1 MTQKIKQ
8 HLKNIKSEVNEVHPL
23 LEMLFEKMQQITQVE
38 YKQGPSENGADFVL
52 VKADDLL
59 DIEEYIGVVVRKDGI
74 KKTSDDVYRQIDECI
89 TTPRIINGKRGI
101 VLDEVWVI
109 TPGNITNSAQE
120 YFQNKFSSTKIKFVG
135 YEKLAHLINKYMPD
149 YFQGVPLAINNYII
163 KTKEKLT
170 NIEKNSQLTFHALSD
185 ININQDLIPIDRLK
199 YKDGSGRKRRPP
211 SKTNLF
217 KALEKK
223 SSILI
228 EGGMGSG
235 KSTLLRNAAAEMLN
249 PDEFEKSQR
258 LPIYI
263 AFKDFGTKYN
273 FITKDL
279 ISKEIGNVDE
289 ELKYIL
295 LLDGVDESKHDL
307 SERAKI
313 IDSIIEFIDSQPN
326 MSLVM
331 TARNLDENA
340 IKSKL
345 SHSFKTF
352 QIAPLSLK
360 QIVNVLE
367 DTCKT
372 VNIKNK
378 IIEDLKKSALYKAL
392 PQTPIAAILLAKLLN
407 ENQHDIPSNLTE
419 LYSKYTEL
427 ALGRWDINKNLNT
440 QKEYSVCNSVT
451 KLIAEHFIKYDLT
464 KISIEEAL
472 GFFSDYLKDRN
483 LGLDAADI
491 FDRMMER
498 CELFYIDE
506 SSGTFGFK
514 HRTFIEF
521 FYALHL
527 SDENNVTITE
537 EAFELYWATINFF
550 WVGLKKDCP
559 KAIRA
564 YADVKTTH
572 ERTRILKIINL
583 GNILLAG
590 YESPNDA
597 IEHAIEKVFIESAQF
612 LNDTIEGKTDTRLA
626 AFSEMQLTAIFR
638 HLMADSY
645 GYDFFASAIDNAML
659 AISSKKS
666 LSDKDKATT
675 LFLLN
680 TAQTAPVIDKL
691 FDSIAE
697 TNLINTA
704 PLSVQLAIQHEAKDR
719 NIHNEHIKKVQR
731 NIKKILSDR
740 AATNHM
746 KTLYDRPLN
755 KLNLK

>member
-1 MTQKIKQ
+1 MSQKIKQ
-8 HLKNIKSEVNEVHPL
+8 HLKSIKSEVNEVHPL
-23 LEMLFEKMQQITQVE
+23 LDMLFDKMEKITHKE
-38 YKQGPSENGADFVL
+38 YKQGPNENGADFVL
-52 VKADDLL
+52 VKLDDIL
-59 DIEEYIGVVVRKDGI
+59 DSEEYVGVVVKKDGI
-74 KKTSDDVYRQIDECI
+74 TKNSNDVYRQIDECI
-89 TTPRIINGKRGI
+89 TTPRIINGKKGI
-101 VLDEVWVI
+101 VLDEVWVV
-109 TPGNITNSAQE
+109 TPGNITYNAQD
-120 YFQNKFSSTKIKFVG
+120 YFQNKFSSTKIKFIG
-135 YEKLAHLINKYMPD
+135 AEKLTYLIEKHIPD
-149 YFQGVPLAINNYII
+149 YFQGIPLIINNYII
-163 KTKEKLT
+163 KTKEKIA
-170 NIEKNSQLTFHALSD
+170 NIDKNSQLTFHALSGV
-185 ININQDLIPIDRLK
+185 NISQDLIPIDRIK
-199 YKDGSGRKRRPP
+199 YKDGNGRKGKPP
-211 SKTNLF
+211 SKTNIF
-217 KALEKK
+217 KTIEKK

-235 KSTLLRNAAAEMLN
+235 KSTLLRSAATKMLDS
-249 PDEFEKSQR
+249 DEFDKNQR

-263 AFKDFGTKYN
+263 SFKELGIKYDFSVEK
-273 FITKDL
+273 L
-279 ISKEIGNVDE
+279 ISSEIGEYDE
-289 ELKYIL
+289 ELKYII

-307 SERAKI
+307 SKRVEI
-313 IDSIIEFIDSQPN
+313 IDSIIKYTDSQLN

-331 TARNLDENA
+331 TARSLDENA
-340 IKSKL
+340 IKSKIN
-345 SHSFKTF
+345 HSFKTY

-360 QIVNVLE
+360 QIVTVLE
-367 DTCKT
+367 DTCKN

-419 LYSKYTEL
+419 LYAKYTEL

-440 QKEYSVCNSVT
+440 QKEYSICNSVT
-451 KLIAEHFIKYDLT
+451 KLMANHFIKYDLT
-464 KISIEEAL
+464 KVSLEEAL
-472 GFFSDYLKDRN
+472 GFFTGYLKDRN
-483 LGLDAADI
+483 LGLDARGV
-491 FDRMMER
+491 FERMMER

-506 SSGTFGFK
+506 SNNTFGFK

-527 SDENNVTITE
+527 NDANDVPITE
-537 EAFELYWATINFF
+537 ESFELYWATINFF

-559 KAIRA
+559 KALMA
-564 YADVKTTH
+564 YSDVKATH
-572 ERTRILKIINL
+572 ERTRILKIINM

-597 IEHAIEKVFIESAQF
+597 IEHAIKGIFLEAAQF
-612 LNDTIEGKTDTRLA
+612 LNDTIEGKTKTRLA

-645 GYDFFASAIDNAML
+645 GYDFFSSAIDNAM
-659 AISSKKS
+659 ISISEQKD
-666 LSDKDKATT
+666 LNDRDKATS

-680 TAQTAPVIDKL
+680 TAQTSPIIDNL
-691 FDSIAE
+691 FDSIANS
-697 TNLINTA
+697 NLINTA

-719 NIHNEHIKKVQR
+719 NIHNVHIKKVQR